1 MTALSDSEIFQAF
14 DMAYDY
20 DVYGAMKAYLD
31 GSGSLETYAEA
42 LNRQEYTFPDN
53 YVKLR
58 FLENHDQPRAR
69 FLIPDENLLKTWT
82 AFLFFQKGMTL
93 LYNGQEKA
101 VSHAPSLFD
110 RDTVKWNAAESVDLT
125 RYIARLSYIKSDPV
139 FADCSYKAT
148 APSADTLVALR
159 EHDGKKM
166 LGVFPLKGESGLVR
180 VEFEDGVYENLIS
193 GEAVEV
199 FRGTLSSCGKPVIL
213 RNF

>member
-1 MTALSDSEIFQAF
+1 
-14 DMAYDY
+14 
-20 DVYGAMKAYLD
+20 
-31 GSGSLETYAEA
+31 
-42 LNRQEYTFPDN
+42 
-53 YVKLR
+53 
-58 FLENHDQPRAR
+58 
-69 FLIPDENLLKTWT
+69 
-82 AFLFFQKGMTL
+82 MTL